1 MCSLFTQAKGK
12 EKGKNMAYQLI
23 GINRHKRWSYEGR
36 EGYNQRLYFAD
47 CSPLAGEQSEGHET
61 FELKVPLSVET
72 SHMVVGSKYDIK
84 FNRYRNPEAFY
95 LVENEKGA
103 K

>member
-1 MCSLFTQAKGK
+1 
-12 EKGKNMAYQLI
+12 MAYQLI

-61 FELKVPLSVET
+61 FELKVPLCVET
-72 SHMVVGSKYDIK
+72 SHMVVGSIYEIK
-84 FNRYRNPEAFY
+84 FNRYRTAEAFY
-95 LVENEKGA
+95 LVENEKEA